1 MNKKHREVH
10 LESSQISKV
19 EFFAKIVN
27 CFQLLFPERFSLIW
41 LAWFCLHL
49 SLTKSCYLNHFYV
62 LKKNR
67 IIVYSPK
74 TSSNIPFRYH
84 FDFLFIMIISIS
96 ISLNLII
103 QKKAPEVFYKKCVL
117 RNFVKLT
124 GKHLCQSLFFNKVI
138 GLRPATFL
146 KKRLWHRCFLVNF
159 TKFLGTPFYRTPP
172 DDCFWLSHLS
182 LY

>member
-41 LAWFCLHL
+41 LAGFCLHL

-74 TSSNIPFRYH
+74 TSSNIPFHYH

-103 QKKAPEVFYKKCVL
+103 QKQAPELFYKKCVL

-124 GKHLCQSLFFNKVI
+124 GNTCARVSFLIKLQAWGLQFF
-138 GLRPATFL
+138 
-146 KKRLWHRCFLVNF
+146 
-159 TKFLGTPFYRTPP
+159 
-172 DDCFWLSHLS
+172 
-182 LY
+182 